1 VVAIAG
7 GVAVARVIAS
17 LLVVVGV
24 GAAVGAGRVAPL
36 LLLLELR
43 TLFGAL
49 RHGGIRGCGAG
60 GGGTVEGKEE
70 RGRKRKRKG
79 GRRFVLVWRGSP
91 RFLLGLHGTGDGSNL
106 NKIIFYLR
114 GK

>member
-43 TLFGAL
+43 ALLGAL

-60 GGGTVEGKEE
+60 GGGTVEGKE
-70 RGRKRKRKG
+70 RGRKRKR
-79 GRRFVLVWRGSP
+79 RFVLLWREG
-91 RFLLGLHGTGDGSNL
+91 GDRL
-106 NKIIFYLR
+106 VFC
-114 GK
+114 